1 MVIDILAE
9 AEAELNALVPR
20 EQSSM
25 LTVIDKLRQLG
36 LALPFPHVSHIE
48 GTALWELRP
57 RSGASPWRGIYRREG
72 NYLAIAAIGP
82 DAKVDPRGF
91 RAAVRRANSRL
102 ANYRPPV

>member
-20 EQSSM
+20 EQSWM

-48 GTALWELRP
+48 GTAL
-57 RSGASPWRGIYRREG
+57 
-72 NYLAIAAIGP
+72 
-82 DAKVDPRGF
+82 
-91 RAAVRRANSRL
+91 
-102 ANYRPPV
+102 